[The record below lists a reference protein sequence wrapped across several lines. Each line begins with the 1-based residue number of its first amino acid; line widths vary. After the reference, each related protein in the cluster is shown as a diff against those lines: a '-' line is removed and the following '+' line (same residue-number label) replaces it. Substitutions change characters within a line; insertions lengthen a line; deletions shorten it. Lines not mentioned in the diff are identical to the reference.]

1 MERKKYYL
9 CALVTMQIPVAEKIF
24 KNLDS
29 NFEIKSAGTNALN
42 VPFMDERSQEYLIMR
57 KLDSNHFSKNLTEEM
72 LLNFD
77 LIFALDIHVYEKLK
91 KYKSFN
97 KANIKLINYFDFSLN
112 MNDPIKFKN
121 KNDYFEILDNI
132 HTCCLEIFKRIES
145 KELT

>member
-1 MERKKYYL
+1 
-9 CALVTMQIPVAEKIF
+9 
-24 KNLDS
+24 
-29 NFEIKSAGTNALN
+29 
-42 VPFMDERSQEYLIMR
+42 
-57 KLDSNHFSKNLTEEM
+57 M

-77 LIFALDIHVYEKLK
+77 LIFALDIRIRKLK

-132 HTCCLEIFKRIES
+132 HTCCLKFLKGLSQRTNM
-145 KELT
+145 KELIKN